1 MQIEWKNIEN
11 NEVEIINS
19 WLSKED
25 KHNLCMEEKGWK
37 QTATDI
43 GDCLNIMQ
51 NAEFKNIMGYV
62 NGKPAVAVMF
72 GVEQIE
78 ALNLYNIVVNPK
90 CRNRG
95 VAKEVIKQLL
105 AKDKSLNLTKPYN
118 KVMASVLPDNDCV
131 IELFKN
137 LNFNNLGFNG
147 EYVVLEKDTIKNNE
161 NVR

>member
-1 MQIEWKNIEN
+1 MQIEWKKIKNG
-11 NEVEIINS
+11 EVEIING
-19 WLSKED
+19 WLSCED
-25 KHNLCMEEKGWK
+25 KHNLCMEEKSWR
-37 QTATDI
+37 QTANDI
-43 GDCLNIMQ
+43 EECINIMP

-90 CRNRG
+90 CRHRG
-95 VAKEVIKQLL
+95 VAKEVVGQLL

-118 KVMASVLPDNDCV
+118 KVMASALPNNDCI
-131 IELFKN
+131 IELFKG

-147 EYVVLEKDTIKNNE
+147 EFVVFEKNAIKTNE
-161 NVR
+161 NVK